1 MRQLLFATSLVTT
14 GKVSAVTTEG
24 AIGLAMIGADGDM
37 QFISNS
43 PIISEKENPYL
54 DKNGKNHLNLVLVRS
69 AANGGNVIL
78 PLYPNHYDAVKG
90 EYEAATT
97 FVATLTVPT
106 PDSEY
111 YDYTI
116 IAVKK
121 GKKFNERNKWTASVR
136 VKSTDTA
143 GALAQKLADYFNNNK
158 DGLGLEVTIS
168 GDDSNVLTFTAIK
181 AGEDYEII
189 PADDLMGV
197 QVTYTTR
204 GKEAFADAKYI
215 KDLADKAAADAGFEY
230 TYEDDVK
237 ALYPNYHLNP
247 LAQGDSADS
256 GFNIYTLRFAEPRM
270 VKTRDEVVHQIV
282 QIVCPIDVNL
292 DSILINA
299 VSIPVDPNA

>member
-1 MRQLLFATSLVTT
+1 MRQLLFATSKVTS
-14 GKVSAVTTEG
+14 GAVSSVTTEG
-24 AIGLAMIGADGDM
+24 ALGIAQINETTGEMT
-37 QFISNS
+37 FINM
-43 PIISEKENPYL
+43 PPFFLEKNVNPYL
-54 DKNGKNHLNLVLVRS
+54 DENGKNHLNLVLVRS
-69 AANGGNVIL
+69 AANGGNVVL
-78 PLYPNHYDAVKG
+78 PIYPNHYDAVKG
-90 EYEAATT
+90 EYQAATT
-97 FVATLTVPT
+97 FVATLTIPT

-143 GALAQKLADYFNNNK
+143 GALAQKLADYFNANK

-181 AGEDYEII
+181 AGEDYEIV
-189 PADDLMGV
+189 PADDLTGV
-197 QVTYTTR
+197 AVTYTTR
-204 GKEAFADAKYI
+204 GKEAFGDAKYV

-237 ALYPNYHLNP
+237 ALYPNYPFNLP
-247 LAQGDSADS
+247 AEDDEEDSRFD
-256 GFNIYTLRFAEPRM
+256 IYTLRFAEPRM

-282 QIVCPIDVNL
+282 QIVCPHNVNL
-292 DSILINA
+292 DSILINGGA
-299 VSIPVDPNA
+299 HE